1 MLPVEAAEILKSTL
15 GHAKLEPR
23 VAATGATIG
32 ILGVVGLAGLGRGWR
47 GRRDRHDSVER
58 PVTDHR
64 LLHSSKYQIGAP
76 AHYER
81 RRPKIRCHSG
91 RRTCSSLTLRR
102 APEKGK

>member
-1 MLPVEAAEILKSTL
+1 MAS
-15 GHAKLEPR
+15 PR

-32 ILGVVGLAGLGRGWR
+32 ILVLVGLAGLGRGWR

-64 LLHSSKYQIGAP
+64 LLHSSKYQTGAP

-81 RRPKIRCHSG
+81 RPKIRCRSG
-91 RRTCSSLTLRR
+91 RRACSNSVVSR
-102 APEKGK
+102 ATSA